1 MDNKEKY
8 RILCENHPEIPLFAQ
23 YWWMD
28 AICVGKEWNVL
39 LVEEQGKVWG
49 AMPYLLV
56 RKYLFKL
63 ILQPIFSQNNGVHF
77 FYPEGMDDAAKE
89 AFERSVCQRILA
101 QLKEMRLDW
110 YLQYFDPS
118 FRHASLW
125 EEAGYRITERVTYVI
140 PELKNLEELFR
151 RFSSSKQRHIRKA
164 ERSGLAER
172 WDMSVSDFYD
182 FHSEALRLRGRSNI
196 NSRQVEEYLCRK
208 AIERGQGKILS
219 VYDAEGHLHSALFFV
234 WDAQCGYYLIPAIHP
249 NYKASGASTLMVWRA
264 LQFLEG
270 KTKSFDFEGSM
281 DPQIANSY
289 KQFATQQVF
298 YPKVERV
305 DSVWMRLYLRWKG
318 NK

>member
-1 MDNKEKY
+1 MSNKETY

-28 AICVGKEWNVL
+28 AICVGKEWGVL
-39 LVEEQGKVWG
+39 LVEEQGKVLG

-77 FYPEGMDDAAKE
+77 FYPEGMADSDKE

-110 YLQYFDPS
+110 YMQYFDPS
-118 FRHASLW
+118 FRHTDLW
-125 EEAGYRITERVTYVI
+125 KEAGYRVTERVTYVI

-151 RFSSSKQRHIRKA
+151 HFTSSKQRHIRKA
-164 ERSGLAER
+164 ERSGLVVR
-172 WDMSVSDFYD
+172 WDMEVSEFYD
-182 FHSEALRLRGRSNI
+182 FHVEALRLRGRRNI
-196 NSRQVEEYLCRK
+196 NSRQVEEYLCHK

-281 DPQIANSY
+281 DPQIAHSY
-289 KQFATQQVF
+289 KQFATQQVV

-305 DSVWMRLYLRWKG
+305 DSVWMRLYLKWKG